1 MTKSHD
7 FGTWLMGALVTTALV
22 ASLAALTIV
31 GGPSQARDERS
42 DSHTLG
48 QLVSAGQ
55 MLKCYHAE
63 KGRLPNDPADALLIL
78 TSKEN
83 RNTCRIGRRDN
94 SIDRITYTRP
104 KPDTARLCATFKRP
118 IKANTIQNMLY
129 GADVSYEPQM
139 AVLFDFNKARPE
151 AGETCYEAIFT
162 LASSAP

>member
-7 FGTWLMGALVTTALV
+7 FGAWLMGALVTIALV
-22 ASLAALTIV
+22 ASLAAFSIV
-31 GGPSQARDERS
+31 GGPAQARDERS
-42 DSHTLG
+42 DSQTLG
-48 QLVSAGQ
+48 QLVMAGQ

-63 KGRLPNDPADALLIL
+63 KGILPDDPADALIIR

-83 RNTCRIGRRDN
+83 QNTCRIGRRDN

-118 IKANTIQNMLY
+118 IRANTIHNMLY
-129 GADVSYEPQM
+129 GTYVSYEPQM

-151 AGETCYEAIFT
+151 AGETCYQAVFT
-162 LASSAP
+162 RSP